1 MRAKGVPWTASGL
14 RATLLLCYH
23 AHMPYLERATARLYF
38 EDVGRGEAILTTHGL
53 SENGTYWS
61 LPGITDGLARRY
73 RVVSL
78 DMRGHG
84 RSVTTGEPA
93 GYDADT
99 MADDLG
105 ALADHLG
112 IDRFHLLSH
121 ATGGMVALRYARA
134 HHRRLR
140 SLLLTDTG
148 SATALAADEAA
159 SRAIRDAIA
168 GFFQGKSW
176 DVLAAAQRAN
186 PEPFMSRLH
195 AAARPQQAWAM
206 VDAIQRL
213 GSPATLA
220 AFCRGFYTDP
230 DPHVEQLRALG
241 CPTLVLLGEL
251 DSVFVAP
258 SELLA
263 REIPNAKHVVM
274 KGLGHMTALEAPEA
288 LLSELTS
295 FLESLSTR

>member
-1 MRAKGVPWTASGL
+1 
-14 RATLLLCYH
+14 
-23 AHMPYLERATARLYF
+23 MPYLERPTARLYF
-38 EDVGRGEAILTTHGL
+38 EDAGTGEAILTTHGL

-61 LPGITDGLARRY
+61 LPGVTDGLARGH

-93 GYDADT
+93 GYDVDT
-99 MADDLG
+99 MAEDLG

-112 IDRFHLLSH
+112 IERFHLLSH

-134 HHRRLR
+134 HPRRLL

-148 SATALAADEAA
+148 SATAMGSDEASA
-159 SRAIRDAIA
+159 RAVREAIA

-176 DVLAAAQRAN
+176 DVLAAMQRAN

-206 VDAIQRL
+206 IDAIQRL
-213 GSPATLA
+213 GDPATLA
-220 AFCRGFYTDP
+220 AFCRSFYTDP
-230 DPHVEQLRALG
+230 DPHLDELRAIG
-241 CPTLVLLGEL
+241 CPTLVLLGEF
-251 DSVFVAP
+251 DSVFIAP

-288 LLSELTS
+288 LLRELTS
-295 FLESLSTR
+295 FLESAAR